1 MLARLA
7 KLTALGAASPVLA
20 SALASL
26 KLVRTG
32 QELRAS
38 RQGFITLGGD
48 DRYQARNIA
57 HNLHDACMV
66 ARIQLDMSLDD
77 FDALIERV
85 REQYLPWYAA
95 LEAAIQHKPDAFM
108 EPLDVAEHY
117 APLPLGQTRMLTK
130 IQFFRQDRVV
140 VLFGDHTYLG
150 GFQLSQFVQLVF
162 CETVTTG
169 IFPRNRYLPGLSEL
183 MMLGLFAEALARPSR
198 TPPALCD
205 RPEDVQRLYW
215 KLDRAPLQAL
225 ADELEMSLLY
235 VVIAL
240 HIDRVMRRMG
250 RERLRVTLPVS
261 FESHSSFNTVGAVF
275 LEVERQ
281 PDLPSMARVV
291 REALRRKRWQVSASN
306 HVQRILPTRTLS
318 QYARDTV
325 DFTLTVVP
333 QKTLPHNLLKE
344 ELVDY
349 EFTMDNIEYPVYAMC
364 LIFEGSLYSSM
375 MVNTPDFDVAAAC
388 EEDGARISEV
398 RL

>member
-20 SALASL
+20 GALAGL
-26 KLVRTG
+26 KLVRAG
-32 QELRAS
+32 QEAQAR
-38 RQGFITLGGD
+38 RRGFITLGGD
-48 DRYQARNIA
+48 DRYQARNLA

-85 REQYLPWYAA
+85 RAQYLPWYAA
-95 LEAAIQHKPDAFM
+95 LEGAIEHKPDAFM
-108 EPLDVAEHY
+108 DPLDVAEHC
-117 APLPLGQTRMLTK
+117 APLELGQTRMLTK

-169 IFPRNRYLPGLSEL
+169 IFPRNRYLPLASEL
-183 MMLGLFAEALARPSR
+183 MMLGLFAEALRRPER

-205 RPEDVQRLYW
+205 RPEDVRRLYM
-215 KLDRAPLQAL
+215 KLDRAPLEAL
-225 ADELEMSLLY
+225 ADELRMNLLY

-240 HIDRVMRRMG
+240 HIDMVMRRMD
-250 RERLRVTLPVS
+250 RQQLRVTLPVS

-275 LEVERQ
+275 LDVERQ
-281 PDLPSMARVV
+281 PDLPHLARLV
-291 REALRRKRWQVSASN
+291 RDAVRRKRWQVSASN
-306 HVQRILPTRTLS
+306 HVQRVLPTRTLS
-318 QYARDTV
+318 QYARNTV

-333 QKTLPHNLLKE
+333 QKTLPHNLLKD

-388 EEDGARISEV
+388 AEDGARLSEV